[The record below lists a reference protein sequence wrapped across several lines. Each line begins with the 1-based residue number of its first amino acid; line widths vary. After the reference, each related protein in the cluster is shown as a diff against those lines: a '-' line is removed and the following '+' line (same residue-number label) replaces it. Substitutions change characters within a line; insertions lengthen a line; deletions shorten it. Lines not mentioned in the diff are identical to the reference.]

1 MEREF
6 SDTVQLTAERRVT
19 VEKLM
24 RLRVVTPEQVVFDGT
39 ARSLVAPAWDGWV
52 GILPGHAP
60 FLTLMGE
67 GPLTVEPASGSR
79 REFEIAG
86 GVMKVE
92 SNEVTVLA
100 DRILPKSAHIDV
112 GIVAR
117 DSIGMEKSGDSSG

>member
-1 MEREF
+1 MARAAKREF
-6 SDTVQLTAERRVT
+6 PDTVQVTVDRVVT
-19 VEKLM
+19 VEKSM
-24 RLRVVTPEQVVFDGT
+24 RLRVVTPEKVVFEGD

-67 GPLTVEPASGSR
+67 GPLSVEPESGSR
-79 REFEIAG
+79 REFRIEG

-100 DRILPKSAHIDV
+100 DRV
-112 GIVAR
+112 
-117 DSIGMEKSGDSSG
+117 ESG

>member
-1 MEREF
+1 MARSVEREF
-6 SDTVQLTAERRVT
+6 SDTVQLRAERRVT

-67 GPLTVEPASGSR
+67 GPLSVEPESGSR
-79 REFEIAG
+79 REFAIAG

-100 DRILPKSAHIDV
+100 DRV
-112 GIVAR
+112 
-117 DSIGMEKSGDSSG
+117 ESG

>member
-1 MEREF
+1 MAR
-6 SDTVQLTAERRVT
+6 S
-19 VEKLM
+19 M
-24 RLRVVTPEQVVFDGT
+24 RLRVVTPEQVVFDGA

-67 GPLTVEPASGSR
+67 GPLRVEPESGDSR
-79 REFEIAG
+79 AFEVAG

-100 DRILPKSAHIDV
+100 DRV
-112 GIVAR
+112 G
-117 DSIGMEKSGDSSG
+117 GG

>member
-1 MEREF
+1 MA
-6 SDTVQLTAERRVT
+6 SA
-19 VEKLM
+19 M
-24 RLRVVTPEQVVFDGT
+24 RLKVVTPEEVVFEGG

-67 GPLTVEPASGSR
+67 GPLSVEPESGDR
-79 REFEIAG
+79 REFQVGG

-100 DRILPKSAHIDV
+100 DRV
-112 GIVAR
+112 
-117 DSIGMEKSGDSSG
+117 ESG